1 MNLICFPNVIQLWSL
16 RVINVFL
23 PFMASICSQYKV
35 DHKYW
40 LWNLDAWQQLIY
52 KVSSTGLES
61 LNGSHASISHLTAVQ
76 TRLTICLQDEES
88 KALWDDGL
96 PGGPLLPTAEMGSQ
110 QSGLSP
116 EPVVSASAQT
126 ERSGTQRKKTKVWQA
141 GAFPFC
147 VMLWGEGEGYM
158 WVWICKGCTLRPENI
173 RCPALSL
180 SASLPWDHISH
191 YIWHVAPSCSSAG
204 DWQAPATLLS
214 LPPSVTA
221 VDMQEA
227 VPDVLRSGLDPHSSC
242 WDSNCPSSWIIS
254 LTPKTLDLVLLCLV
268 TTETERTMVLSQ
280 SWWCMLFTPG
290 WQRWAGLCGAEAV
303 SVCVES
309 SRLGKDTYWEGVSE
323 Q

>member
-76 TRLTICLQDEES
+76 TRLTICLRDEES

-96 PGGPLLPTAEMGSQ
+96 PEGPLLPTAEMGSQ

-147 VMLWGEGEGYM
+147 VMLWGKGEGYM
-158 WVWICKGCTLRPENI
+158 WVWICKGCTQRPENI

-191 YIWHVAPSCSSAG
+191 YIWHVAPQLFLCWWLTSPSHPPISASQCHSCGHAG
-204 DWQAPATLLS
+204 GCAWCSQVGAWSPFLMLRQQLSFLL
-214 LPPSVTA
+214 
-221 VDMQEA
+221 D
-227 VPDVLRSGLDPHSSC
+227 H
-242 WDSNCPSSWIIS
+242 
-254 LTPKTLDLVLLCLV
+254 
-268 TTETERTMVLSQ
+268 
-280 SWWCMLFTPG
+280 LFNP
-290 WQRWAGLCGAEAV
+290 
-303 SVCVES
+303 
-309 SRLGKDTYWEGVSE
+309 
-323 Q
+323 

>member
-141 GAFPFC
+141 GAFHFC
-147 VMLWGEGEGYM
+147 VKLWGERKAYV
-158 WVWICKGCTLRPENI
+158 WVWICKGV
-173 RCPALSL
+173 
-180 SASLPWDHISH
+180 H
-191 YIWHVAPSCSSAG
+191 
-204 DWQAPATLLS
+204 
-214 LPPSVTA
+214 
-221 VDMQEA
+221 
-227 VPDVLRSGLDPHSSC
+227 
-242 WDSNCPSSWIIS
+242 
-254 LTPKTLDLVLLCLV
+254 
-268 TTETERTMVLSQ
+268 TETREH
-280 SWWCMLFTPG
+280 
-290 WQRWAGLCGAEAV
+290 
-303 SVCVES
+303 
-309 SRLGKDTYWEGVSE
+309 
-323 Q
+323 